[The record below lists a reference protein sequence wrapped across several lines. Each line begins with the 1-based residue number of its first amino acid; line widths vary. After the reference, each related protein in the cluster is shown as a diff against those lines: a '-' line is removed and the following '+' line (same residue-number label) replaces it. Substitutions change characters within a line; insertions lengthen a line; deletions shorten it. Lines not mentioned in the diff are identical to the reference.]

1 MVIIPPLAR
10 RVFYYK
16 EVTVVTIPLD
26 VEVRCADGVAGH
38 SITTVSN
45 PVTKKVSH
53 LVVADKEAPYTKRL
67 VPMNMIKNIR
77 PHSILLDCTRETLA
91 KLEKLEKI
99 LVSPAYGTT
108 FVLQQGYS

>member
-1 MVIIPPLAR
+1 M
-10 RVFYYK
+10 
-16 EVTVVTIPLD
+16 TIPLD

-38 SITTVSN
+38 SITTVLN

-53 LVVADKEAPYTKRL
+53 LVVGDKEAPYTKRL
-67 VPMNMIKNIR
+67 VPVKMVKNIR
-77 PHSILLDCTRETLA
+77 PQLILLDCTRETLS

-108 FVLQQGYS
+108 LVLQKGYF

>member
-16 EVTVVTIPLD
+16 EVTVVSIPLD
-26 VEVRCADGVAGH
+26 VEVRCADGVAGN
-38 SITTVSN
+38 SITTVLN

-53 LVVADKEAPYTKRL
+53 IVIADKEAPYTKRL
-67 VPMNMIKNIR
+67 VPMKMIKNIR
-77 PHSILLDCTRETLA
+77 PHSILLDCTRETLS

-99 LVSPAYGTT
+99 LISPAYGTS
-108 FVLQQGYS
+108 FVLQ